1 MGTTS
6 HRGFPYPEPADLMKP
21 RVDITELAQDLDTK
35 LPKITYSTGAA
46 PTTNVRDGDIHLQY
60 V

>member
-1 MGTTS
+1 MGATS
-6 HRGFPYPEPADLMKP
+6 HRGFPYPEASDPMKP
-21 RVDITELAQDLDTK
+21 RVDIKTLADDLDAK
-35 LPKITYSTGAA
+35 SPKITYGTGAA

>member
-1 MGTTS
+1 
-6 HRGFPYPEPADLMKP
+6 MKP
-21 RVDITELAQDLDTK
+21 RVDITELAQDLDAK